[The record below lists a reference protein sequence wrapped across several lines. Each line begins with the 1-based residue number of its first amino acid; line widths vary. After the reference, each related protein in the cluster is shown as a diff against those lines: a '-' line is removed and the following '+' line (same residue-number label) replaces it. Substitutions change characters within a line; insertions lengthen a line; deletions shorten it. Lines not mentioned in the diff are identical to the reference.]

1 MIASALRDIDKS
13 LGDIACGAAILAG
26 ECKSDVDEAIDL
38 AIRLME
44 LHRRGKATL
53 TFEERVYALI
63 NMAENSG
70 WDDVLA
76 MDDDSLVT
84 ELDEAGISSLGIVA
98 DNYCEGS
105 WTE

>member
-1 MIASALRDIDKS
+1 MIASALRDTDKS
-13 LGDIACGAAILAG
+13 LGDIARGAAILAG
-26 ECKSDVDEAIDL
+26 ECKSDMDAAIDL
-38 AIRLME
+38 AIRIME
-44 LHRRGKATL
+44 LHKHGKAAL

-63 NMAENSG
+63 SMAENSG

-84 ELDEAGISSLGIVA
+84 ELDGAGISSLGIVV

-105 WTE
+105 WTA